1 MRNTTVTDSDIRA
14 LLNEAKLNDDTIM
27 AGLCLRAL
35 GEDTGWLIG
44 TGYAES
50 SPADARAEC
59 ERVIL
64 DTRDRSAS

>member
-44 TGYAES
+44 TGYAAS
-50 SPADARAEC
+50 SADDARSEC

-64 DTRDRSAS
+64 AARSAS